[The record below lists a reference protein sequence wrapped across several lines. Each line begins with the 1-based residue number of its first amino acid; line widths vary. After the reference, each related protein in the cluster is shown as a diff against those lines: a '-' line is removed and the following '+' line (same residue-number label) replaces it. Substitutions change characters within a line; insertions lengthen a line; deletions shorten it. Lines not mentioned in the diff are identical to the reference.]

1 MRIAQCVL
9 CDQAL
14 KSGARSDCQFCG
26 VRCRVRAHRLRQAKR
41 SRSEQDDSERF
52 TQQIAELE
60 ARLRS
65 VEEQRQSAAMRH
77 AQERG
82 ELQGKLQTAEER
94 AAKLRDVAH
103 AWRAQCKER
112 EQESQVLQ
120 TALQQAHSM
129 IVGMQHALQNR
140 GEVPGQSEV
149 RTASTKELAEL
160 RQKLAMQEAE
170 LAHEQ
175 LRNEALVSER
185 DVLRSACKRLN
196 SQIDGLTETVSRYR
210 QEAVATTVV
219 GGLGVLS
226 QVMAKV
232 AAQHGAKITPLNVAE
247 ILNPPQEE
255 KEPPVDEKLKATK
268 ESAKTEPDRSRRE
281 EVAEQLLRGWRPEH
295 DMLVEVMRSQLAAE
309 YALAQMKEGK
319 TPLQRRQNLPAE
331 RDHEAMY
338 RALET
343 RKELA
348 GKHGGASAWRY
359 PDYELGLRLEMQ
371 LRNEQEARTERL
383 KEEARKLQFVRNKLR

>member
-9 CDQAL
+9 CDRAL

-41 SRSEQDDSERF
+41 SRSEQDDSGRI

-65 VEEQRQSAAMRH
+65 AEEQRQSDAVRH

-103 AWRAQCKER
+103 AWRAQCKEL
-112 EQESQVLQ
+112 EQASQVLQ
-120 TALQQAHSM
+120 SALQQAHSM

-140 GEVPGQSEV
+140 GDVPGQSECVQPRQRSWRSCV
-149 RTASTKELAEL
+149 RNWQCRKRSLRMSSCGMKRWCLNGMCCGALASPAQLADRWTVTEKGNGAVL
-160 RQKLAMQEAE
+160 
-170 LAHEQ
+170 
-175 LRNEALVSER
+175 ER
-185 DVLRSACKRLN
+185 RRLRSRK
-196 SQIDGLTETVSRYR
+196 
-210 QEAVATTVV
+210 
-219 GGLGVLS
+219 
-226 QVMAKV
+226 
-232 AAQHGAKITPLNVAE
+232 
-247 ILNPPQEE
+247 EE
-255 KEPPVDEKLKATK
+255 L
-268 ESAKTEPDRSRRE
+268 
-281 EVAEQLLRGWRPEH
+281 EQLLRGWRPER

-309 YALAQMKEGK
+309 YALAQVKEGK
-319 TPLQRRQNLPAE
+319 TPLQRRQSPPIE

-338 RALET
+338 RALEA

-359 PDYELGLRLEMQ
+359 PNYELGLRLEMQ

-383 KEEARKLQFVRNKLR
+383 KEEARKLQFVRTSCGKGVLAVGG

>member
-9 CDQAL
+9 CDRAL
-14 KSGARSDCQFCG
+14 KSGVRSDCQFCG
-26 VRCRVRAHRLRQAKR
+26 MRCRVRAHRLRQAKR
-41 SRSEQDDSERF
+41 SRSQQDVSERV

-65 VEEQRQSAAMRH
+65 AEEQRQSDAVRH

-82 ELQGKLQTAEER
+82 ELQGKLQTAEAR
-94 AAKLRDVAH
+94 AAKLRAVVQ
-103 AWRAQCKER
+103 AWKAQCKEL
-112 EQESQVLQ
+112 EQASQVSQ

-140 GEVPGQSEV
+140 GDVPGQSEA
-149 RTASTKELAEL
+149 RTASTRELAEM
-160 RQKLAMQEAE
+160 RQKQAMQEAE

-185 DVLRSACKRLN
+185 DALRSVCKQLRA
-196 SQIDGLTETVSRYR
+196 QIDGLTETVSRYR

-219 GGLGVLS
+219 GGLGFLS
-226 QVMAKV
+226 HVMAKV

-247 ILNPPQEE
+247 ILNPP
-255 KEPPVDEKLKATK
+255 KEAKAPPVDEKQKAPK
-268 ESAKTEPDRSRRE
+268 ESAKTEPDRSRKE

-295 DMLVEVMRSQLAAE
+295 DILVEVMRSQLAAE
-309 YALAQMKEGK
+309 YALAQAREGK
-319 TPLQRRQNLPAE
+319 TPPQRRQSPPVE
-331 RDHEAMY
+331 RDHEAMH
-338 RALET
+338 RALEA

-348 GKHGGASAWRY
+348 KRPTTPAVWQKPH
-359 PDYELGLRLEMQ
+359 YELSWGLEWQ
-371 LRNEQEARTERL
+371 LRQEEEARTERITAQTKAL
-383 KEEARKLQFVRNKLR
+383 TVAKSKPR

>member
-9 CDQAL
+9 CDRAL

-41 SRSEQDDSERF
+41 SRPEQDDSERL

-65 VEEQRQSAAMRH
+65 VEEHRQSDAVRH

-82 ELQGKLQTAEER
+82 ELQGKLQSAEER
-94 AAKLRDVAH
+94 AAKLREAAQ
-103 AWRAQCKER
+103 AWKAQCKEL
-112 EQESQVLQ
+112 EQASQVLQ
-120 TALQQAHSM
+120 TALQQAHTM

-140 GEVPGQSEV
+140 GDVPGQGEE
-149 RTASTKELAEL
+149 RTALTKELAEL
-160 RQKLAMQEAE
+160 RQKQAMQEAE
-170 LAHEQ
+170 LAREQ

-226 QVMAKV
+226 HVMAKV

-255 KEPPVDEKLKATK
+255 KEPPVDEKQKATK
-268 ESAKTEPDRSRRE
+268 ESAKTEPDRSRKE
-281 EVAEQLLRGWRPEH
+281 ELAEQLLRGWRPDR

-309 YALAQMKEGK
+309 YALTQVKEGK
-319 TPLQRRQNLPAE
+319 TPLQRKQSPPVE

-338 RALET
+338 RALEM

-359 PDYELGLRLEMQ
+359 PNYELGLRLEFQ